1 MLEGEILCSPNPQ
14 PLNFFRASSSDRR
27 GLCLAHLGVPPPHS
41 PSARDLPRGPLASI
55 QVKRTRTSVLETVA
69 APGGRRTGVSLFNSR
84 GGRLLLGKL
93 LFIHQNPS

>member
-1 MLEGEILCSPNPQ
+1 MFPKSPASEFLQGFLPRPKGALSCS
-14 PLNFFRASSSDRR
+14 SGS
-27 GLCLAHLGVPPPHS
+27 PPDALP
-41 PSARDLPRGPLASI
+41 PARDLPRGPSASI
-55 QVKRTRTSVLETVA
+55 QVKRMRTSVLETVA